1 MPGVKDYD
9 IFADY
14 EEAERRNPSDRKVI
28 NEERTIHRSRGVRH
42 PRAHAYGQPIL
53 CDFGEARVVH
63 AHKYSEIQPEI
74 YKAPEILMQFDW
86 HVSVEVWSAA
96 CLARNVFIVDT
107 GHDKLTNLSFGSC
120 WRPSICSMVL
130 TMRDSTTTATT

>member
-42 PRAHAYGQPIL
+42 P
-53 CDFGEARVVH
+53 
-63 AHKYSEIQPEI
+63 
-74 YKAPEILMQFDW
+74 
-86 HVSVEVWSAA
+86 
-96 CLARNVFIVDT
+96 
-107 GHDKLTNLSFGSC
+107 
-120 WRPSICSMVL
+120 
-130 TMRDSTTTATT
+130 